1 MTFQVVAGD
10 QCSVYQNGDVFRLSG
25 SALLLDFEKDKS
37 FVTTA
42 VVKPP
47 SDRKTCRTLIGHLT
61 QLLIEHESVDNIPA
75 RKIRCSGCEGYL
87 EIAPHKRGASGSVA
101 GDSAHPQKI
110 DLIAGMLHNF
120 SIFQSLD
127 RHNLKNLVAYLK
139 VKRFAPGDIVLRKGA
154 PAQNL
159 YIILSGAVDVLDED
173 GSCLSTLTLGDVFG
187 EMSLISGD
195 PVGATIRV
203 VEPAVIMYI
212 RGKDFKHVLN
222 KFPSIQ
228 LYLARMLAQRL
239 ARSNIVRAQ
248 QLSSGMTGNLSDI
261 SPSELFQTLNLNQKS
276 GRLSLS
282 LPRGAAAL
290 SFHRGEL
297 VRAEYNQQQGKLAFY
312 QVLAEIEGRFTF
324 TPRITDE
331 ERRTAPIGTFMELIL
346 DGLKQIDEQVFV
358 DEAPGQNLSE

>member
-1 MTFQVVAGD
+1 MSGFEMTFQVVAGD
-10 QCSVYQNGDVFRLSG
+10 QCAVYQNGDVFRLSG
-25 SALLLDFEKDKS
+25 NALLLDFEKERS

-47 SDRKTCRTLIGHLT
+47 THRKTCRTLIGHLT
-61 QLLIEHESVDNIPA
+61 QLLIEHESVDNIPVH
-75 RKIRCSGCEGYL
+75 KIRCSGCEGYL
-87 EIAPHKRGASGSVA
+87 EIVPRNRGASDAAPDG
-101 GDSAHPQKI
+101 SAHPSKI

-127 RHNLKNLVAYLK
+127 KHNLKNLVAYLK
-139 VKRFAPGDIVLRKGA
+139 VKRFVAGDIVLRKGA
-154 PAQNL
+154 PAGNL

-173 GSCLSTLTLGDVFG
+173 GSCLSTLKLGDVFG

-212 RGKDFKHVLN
+212 RGRDFKHVLN

-228 LYLARMLAQRL
+228 LYLARTLARRL

-248 QLSSGMTGNLSDI
+248 EISSGMTGNLSDI

-282 LPRGAAAL
+282 LPRGKAAL
-290 SFHRGEL
+290 SFNNGEL
-297 VRAEYNQQQGKLAFY
+297 VRAEYNQQQDREKEYNKQQPFIPTKLLEFFFDYGKQSLSHFS
-312 QVLAEIEGRFTF
+312 LC
-324 TPRITDE
+324 P
-331 ERRTAPIGTFMELIL
+331 LIL
-346 DGLKQIDEQVFV
+346 
-358 DEAPGQNLSE
+358 